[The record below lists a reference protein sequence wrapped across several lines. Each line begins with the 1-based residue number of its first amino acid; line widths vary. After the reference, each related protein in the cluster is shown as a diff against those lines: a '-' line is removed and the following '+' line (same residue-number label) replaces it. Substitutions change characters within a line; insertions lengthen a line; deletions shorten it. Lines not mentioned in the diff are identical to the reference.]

1 LQKGE
6 EDPDEVPVGGYHMVG
21 PLVDDCIV
29 AAEMEAVL
37 AVVVEVEVV
46 VAGSRMAWTVVVGAE
61 ETAAGIEAQ
70 VALQVVLVAATAV
83 AKGEV
88 MAVGEACEVVEW
100 GAEDCDERQIAPV
113 AVEVHPNAWEV
124 EETGVVAPVLEWPQ
138 GLMEHPLLH

>member
-37 AVVVEVEVV
+37 AVVVEVEAVVVV
-46 VAGSRMAWTVVVGAE
+46 VAGNRMTWNVVVGAE

-70 VALQVVLVAATAV
+70 VVQQVVLVAATAV
-83 AKGEV
+83 ARGEV
-88 MAVGEACEVVEW
+88 MAVGEACGVVE
-100 GAEDCDERQIAPV
+100 
-113 AVEVHPNAWEV
+113 
-124 EETGVVAPVLEWPQ
+124 
-138 GLMEHPLLH
+138 

>member
-1 LQKGE
+1 VVGGLHSLQKGE

-37 AVVVEVEVV
+37 AVVVEVEAAAA
-46 VAGSRMAWTVVVGAE
+46 VAGSRMAWNVVVGAE

-83 AKGEV
+83 ARGEV
-88 MAVGEACEVVEW
+88 MAVGEACEVVE
-100 GAEDCDERQIAPV
+100 
-113 AVEVHPNAWEV
+113 
-124 EETGVVAPVLEWPQ
+124 
-138 GLMEHPLLH
+138 

>member
-46 VAGSRMAWTVVVGAE
+46 VVVAGSRMTWNVVVGAE

-70 VALQVVLVAATAV
+70 VVLQVVLVAATAV
-83 AKGEV
+83 ARGEV
-88 MAVGEACEVVEW
+88 MAVGEACEVV
-100 GAEDCDERQIAPV
+100 Q
-113 AVEVHPNAWEV
+113 
-124 EETGVVAPVLEWPQ
+124 
-138 GLMEHPLLH
+138 

>member
-46 VAGSRMAWTVVVGAE
+46 VVVVAGNRMTWNVVVGAE

-70 VALQVVLVAATAV
+70 VVQQVVLVAATAV
-83 AKGEV
+83 ARGEV
-88 MAVGEACEVVEW
+88 MAVGEACGVVE
-100 GAEDCDERQIAPV
+100 
-113 AVEVHPNAWEV
+113 
-124 EETGVVAPVLEWPQ
+124 
-138 GLMEHPLLH
+138 

>member
-37 AVVVEVEVV
+37 AVVEVEVV
-46 VAGSRMAWTVVVGAE
+46 VVGAGSRMTWNVVVGAE

-70 VALQVVLVAATAV
+70 VVLQVVLVAATAV
-83 AKGEV
+83 ARGEV
-88 MAVGEACEVVEW
+88 MAVGEACEVVE
-100 GAEDCDERQIAPV
+100 
-113 AVEVHPNAWEV
+113 
-124 EETGVVAPVLEWPQ
+124 
-138 GLMEHPLLH
+138 

>member
-1 LQKGE
+1 MQKGE

-46 VAGSRMAWTVVVGAE
+46 VVVVAGNRMTWNVVVGAE

-70 VALQVVLVAATAV
+70 VVQQVVLVAATAV
-83 AKGEV
+83 ARGEV
-88 MAVGEACEVVEW
+88 MAVGEACGVVE
-100 GAEDCDERQIAPV
+100 
-113 AVEVHPNAWEV
+113 
-124 EETGVVAPVLEWPQ
+124 
-138 GLMEHPLLH
+138 

>member
-1 LQKGE
+1 VVGGLHSLQKGE

-46 VAGSRMAWTVVVGAE
+46 VVVAGSRMAWNVVVGAE

-83 AKGEV
+83 ARGEV
-88 MAVGEACEVVEW
+88 MAVGEACEVVE
-100 GAEDCDERQIAPV
+100 
-113 AVEVHPNAWEV
+113 
-124 EETGVVAPVLEWPQ
+124 
-138 GLMEHPLLH
+138 

>member
-1 LQKGE
+1 MQKGE

-37 AVVVEVEVV
+37 AVVVEVVVVVV
-46 VAGSRMAWTVVVGAE
+46 VAGSRMAWKVVVGAE

-83 AKGEV
+83 ARGEV
-88 MAVGEACEVVEW
+88 MAVGEACEVVE
-100 GAEDCDERQIAPV
+100 
-113 AVEVHPNAWEV
+113 
-124 EETGVVAPVLEWPQ
+124 
-138 GLMEHPLLH
+138 

>member
-1 LQKGE
+1 VVGGLHSLQKGE

-46 VAGSRMAWTVVVGAE
+46 VVVVAGNRMTWNVVVGAE

-70 VALQVVLVAATAV
+70 VVQQVVLVAATAV
-83 AKGEV
+83 ARGEV
-88 MAVGEACEVVEW
+88 MAVGEACGVVE
-100 GAEDCDERQIAPV
+100 
-113 AVEVHPNAWEV
+113 
-124 EETGVVAPVLEWPQ
+124 
-138 GLMEHPLLH
+138 

>member
-46 VAGSRMAWTVVVGAE
+46 VVVAGSRMAWNVVVGAE

-83 AKGEV
+83 ARGEV
-88 MAVGEACEVVEW
+88 MAVGEACEVVE
-100 GAEDCDERQIAPV
+100 
-113 AVEVHPNAWEV
+113 
-124 EETGVVAPVLEWPQ
+124 
-138 GLMEHPLLH
+138 

>member
-37 AVVVEVEVV
+37 AVVVEVEEVVV
-46 VAGSRMAWTVVVGAE
+46 VAGSRMAWNVVVGAE

-83 AKGEV
+83 ARGEV
-88 MAVGEACEVVEW
+88 MAVGEACEVVE
-100 GAEDCDERQIAPV
+100 
-113 AVEVHPNAWEV
+113 
-124 EETGVVAPVLEWPQ
+124 
-138 GLMEHPLLH
+138 

>member
-1 LQKGE
+1 MVGGLHSLQKGE

-46 VAGSRMAWTVVVGAE
+46 VVVVAGNRMTWNVVVGAE

-70 VALQVVLVAATAV
+70 VVQQVVLVAATAV
-83 AKGEV
+83 ARGEV
-88 MAVGEACEVVEW
+88 MAVGEACGVVE
-100 GAEDCDERQIAPV
+100 
-113 AVEVHPNAWEV
+113 
-124 EETGVVAPVLEWPQ
+124 
-138 GLMEHPLLH
+138 

>member
-1 LQKGE
+1 MVGGLHSLQKGE

-46 VAGSRMAWTVVVGAE
+46 VVVAGSRMAWNVVVGAE

-83 AKGEV
+83 ARGEV
-88 MAVGEACEVVEW
+88 MAVGEACEVVE
-100 GAEDCDERQIAPV
+100 
-113 AVEVHPNAWEV
+113 
-124 EETGVVAPVLEWPQ
+124 
-138 GLMEHPLLH
+138 

>member
-1 LQKGE
+1 MQKGE

-37 AVVVEVEVV
+37 AVVVEVVVVVVVV
-46 VAGSRMAWTVVVGAE
+46 VAGSRMAWNVVVGAE

-83 AKGEV
+83 ARGEV
-88 MAVGEACEVVEW
+88 MAVGEACKVVE
-100 GAEDCDERQIAPV
+100 
-113 AVEVHPNAWEV
+113 
-124 EETGVVAPVLEWPQ
+124 
-138 GLMEHPLLH
+138 